1 MVLGSH
7 SDVRRRLG
15 TLLILQRQ
23 PRTHPESP
31 AAVKVRQAGDW
42 WRETKEWDFF
52 LLSRKKLPFFG
63 TSRGYFCTA
72 HSILSSHQEPDMV
85 SG

>member
-7 SDVRRRLG
+7 SGVRRRLG
-15 TLLILQRQ
+15 TPLILQRQ
-23 PRTHPESP
+23 PHIHPGSP
-31 AAVKVRQAGDW
+31 AAVEVRQAGDQQ
-42 WRETKEWDFF
+42 REAKEWDFS
-52 LLSRKKLPFFG
+52 LLPRKKLPSFG
-63 TSRGYFCTA
+63 PGHGYFCTS